1 MNLFTRRGDQ
11 GSTGL
16 LGGTRIRKNDLIME
30 VLGTLDEVDAS
41 LGVARS
47 QSKSDM
53 NGEIILQVQKDLWL
67 LMADIASIDMPENN
81 RRKSITEE
89 HIVWIENKITELS
102 NYFEKPNKLI
112 VPGDTYSSALLDV
125 SRATTR
131 RAERRF
137 VDLLAERDFHNPHIL
152 PYLNRLS
159 SLCFTL
165 EMNELAESKERNI

>member
-1 MNLFTRRGDQ
+1 MSLFTRNGDQ

-16 LGGTRIRKNDLIME
+16 LGGSRVSKNDLIME

-47 QSKSDM
+47 QCRGAK
-53 NGEIILQVQKDLWL
+53 NCEILLQIQKDLWL
-67 LMADIASIDMPENN
+67 LMADIASIDETEN
-81 RRKSITEE
+81 RRRNTITEG
-89 HIVWIENKITELS
+89 HIEWLEQTIVILS
-102 NYFEKPNKLI
+102 EQFEKPDRLI
-112 VPGDTYSSALLDV
+112 VPGDVYSAALLDV
-125 SRATTR
+125 SRTIVR

-137 VDLLAERDFHNPHIL
+137 VDLLAVRDFHNPNIL

-165 EMNELAESKERNI
+165 ELSELASAQVEK

>member
-1 MNLFTRRGDQ
+1 MSLFTRNGDQ

-16 LGGTRIRKNDLIME
+16 LGGSRVSKNDLIME

-47 QSKSDM
+47 QCSGAK
-53 NGEIILQVQKDLWL
+53 NCEILLQIQKDLWL
-67 LMADIASIDMPENN
+67 LMADIASIDVTEN
-81 RRKSITEE
+81 RRRNTIDES
-89 HIVWIENKITELS
+89 HIEWLEQTIVTLS
-102 NYFEKPNKLI
+102 EQFEKPDRLI
-112 VPGDTYSSALLDV
+112 VPGDVYSAALLDV
-125 SRATTR
+125 SRTIVR

-137 VDLLAERDFHNPHIL
+137 VDLLAVRDFHNPHIL

-165 EMNELAESKERNI
+165 ELSELASAQVEK